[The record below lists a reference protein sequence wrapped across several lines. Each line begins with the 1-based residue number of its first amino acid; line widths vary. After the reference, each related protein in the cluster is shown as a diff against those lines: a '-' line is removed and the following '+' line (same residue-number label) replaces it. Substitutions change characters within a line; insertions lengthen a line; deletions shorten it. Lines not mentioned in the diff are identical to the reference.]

1 MRSFEIKHMRYTPK
15 SKPAQR
21 IINRII
27 LNYRPKKII
36 VFGSFARGDVH
47 QGSDLDLVIIKNTKE
62 KFLRRMDVVLDLCNG
77 EIAVEP
83 LIYTEAEF
91 EKMLGEGND
100 FLETVNKEGKVV
112 YERRTGRSK

>member
-1 MRSFEIKHMRYTPK
+1 MNSEIGNT
-15 SKPAQR
+15 SAQK

-27 LNYRPKKII
+27 RSYRPKKII

-62 KFLRRMDVVLDLCNG
+62 KFLRRMDAVLDLCDG

-91 EKMLGEGND
+91 ERMLEEGND
-100 FLETVNKEGKVV
+100 FLETVVSEGKVV
-112 YERRTGRSK
+112 YER

>member
-1 MRSFEIKHMRYTPK
+1 MYCEIK
-15 SKPAQR
+15 SKPVQR

-27 LNYRPKKII
+27 RSYRPKKII

-62 KFLRRMDVVLDLCNG
+62 KFLRRMDAVLDLCDG
-77 EIAVEP
+77 EIGVEP

-91 EKMLGEGND
+91 ERMLEEGND
-100 FLETVNKEGKVV
+100 FLETVVSEGKVV
-112 YERRTGRSK
+112 YERQ

>member
-1 MRSFEIKHMRYTPK
+1 MNHKIK

-27 LNYRPKKII
+27 RQYRPKKII
-36 VFGSFARGDVH
+36 MFGSYARGDIH

-62 KFLRRMDVVLDLCNG
+62 KFLKRMDRILDLCDG
-77 EIAVEP
+77 KIAVEP

-91 EKMLGEGND
+91 EKMLKEGND
-100 FLETVNKEGKVV
+100 FLETVVSEGKVV
-112 YERRTGRSK
+112 YER

>member
-1 MRSFEIKHMRYTPK
+1 MN
-15 SKPAQR
+15 SKIGNTSAQR

-27 LNYRPKKII
+27 RSYRPKKII

-62 KFLRRMDVVLDLCNG
+62 KFLKRMDRVLDLCDG

-91 EKMLGEGND
+91 ERMLEEGND
-100 FLETVNKEGKVV
+100 FLETVVSEGKVV
-112 YERRTGRSK
+112 YERQ